1 MTGKSLIDWFTKR
14 QTQLSHRQLLLI
26 SGDAK
31 WCQQQTERLLQDA
44 RSPTLLLSKTALNFD
59 SIANHS
65 FITACQISQYKQQ
78 LGTEYDIVIYN
89 AFDGLKP
96 SALYAIEGVIGKSGL
111 LVILCP
117 NFENWAEYEAAHA
130 GIAFSFNTQHTTSLF
145 IERMQQILLKDKSVA
160 HINQH
165 ETHLPF
171 ACVNEHLQNEASH
184 TQRLKYNN
192 VQSELSSDQQVAFND
207 SLNNI
212 KTSKSISL
220 LTAKRG
226 RGKSTLLGQ
235 LAAEIVTSSNDAE
248 VYITA
253 PHINNAQRAQVE
265 YKKIVKHLVSSTAL
279 NSNKDCRKH
288 IKSDL
293 EFIAPDQI
301 YHLPKQSILIVD
313 EAAAIAPSILLYACN
328 KFTHVVMAT
337 TVAGY
342 EGSGLGFN
350 LRVLPK
356 LKELSSLL
364 TSSFHHAELHQPLR
378 WFEEDALEAL
388 FTNIFAPF
396 VTELTLPANQSQL
409 PHSQLHLPC
418 AENKAIDSHY
428 HHLDKKWLITH
439 DNILTQ
445 VVGLLTQSH
454 YQTTPDDFMRIL
466 DASDQHV
473 AVLAN
478 SDDLTLPD
486 VLITSLAVVAH
497 EGNVIFPPNDPLLE
511 GILSAQRRVN
521 GHLVAQNLTTT
532 YCEDWFMTARSWRI
546 SRIAVAP
553 EFRRLGLGSCLL
565 KYVRHSAE
573 QAEVEYLSTSFGLT
587 TELLSFWCSQNYNL
601 MKIGARRDTSSG
613 EHSGIMIASLSKTAD
628 HKFASYHSV
637 AVNDIE
643 YFLQHILTLHG
654 NSDSFLLM
662 PDFIQKQR
670 DTSAQQTH
678 SSSLVNTLYQLR
690 IEQFNAQKRSFSN
703 TAASIYARLQN
714 KNHET
719 SKHLQTLF
727 ERAHHKNLSKEEKQ
741 KVLFELRHKLQN
753 R

>member
-1 MTGKSLIDWFTKR
+1 LTGKSLIDWFTKR

-26 SGDAK
+26 SGDAE
-31 WCQQQTERLLQDA
+31 WCQQQTEQLLQHA
-44 RSPTLLLSKTALNFD
+44 RLPTLLLSKTALHFA
-59 SIANHS
+59 SITNHS

-78 LGTEYDIVIYN
+78 LGTEYNIVIYN

-117 NFENWAEYEAAHA
+117 NFENWAEYEATHA

-145 IERMQQILLKDKSVA
+145 IDRMQQILLEDKSVA
-160 HINQH
+160 HFNQH

-171 ACVNEHLQNEASH
+171 ACVSEHLQDDASH
-184 TQRLKYNN
+184 NQHLQHDNLRSN
-192 VQSELSSDQQVAFND
+192 LSLHQQVAFND
-207 SLNNI
+207 SLNNM
-212 KTSKSISL
+212 KASKSIGL

-235 LAAEIVTSSNDAE
+235 LAAEIVASNSDAE
-248 VYITA
+248 VYVTA

-265 YKKIVKHLVSSTAL
+265 YKKIVKHLLSSTAVQIH
-279 NSNKDCRKH
+279 KGYRKH
-288 IKSDL
+288 IKTEL

-356 LKELSSLL
+356 LKELSGSL
-364 TSSFHHAELHQPLR
+364 TSSFHHAELHKPLR
-378 WFEEDALEAL
+378 WFEQDALETL

-396 VTELTLPANQSQL
+396 VTELTLPANQSQQL
-409 PHSQLHLPC
+409 LSQFHLPC

-428 HHLDKKWLITH
+428 HHLDKKWLIAH

-454 YQTTPDDFMRIL
+454 YQTTPDDLMRLL

-473 AVLAN
+473 VVLAN

-486 VLITSLAVVAH
+486 VLITSVAVIAH

-532 YCEDWFMTARSWRI
+532 YCEDWFMTAKSWRI
-546 SRIAVAP
+546 SRIAVVS
-553 EFRRLGLGSCLL
+553 EFRRLGLARCLL
-565 KYVRHSAE
+565 QYVRHSAE
-573 QAEVEYLSTSFGLT
+573 QREVEYLSTSFGLT

-613 EHSGIMIASLSKTAD
+613 EHSGIMIASLTKTAV
-628 HKFASYHSV
+628 HKFASYYSV
-637 AVNDIE
+637 AANDID
-643 YFLQHILTLHG
+643 YFLQHILKLHG
-654 NSDSFLLM
+654 NSDSVLLM
-662 PDFIQKQR
+662 PDFIQKQP
-670 DTSAQQTH
+670 DKSAQPTH
-678 SSSLVNTLYQLR
+678 SSSLVNSLHKLR
-690 IEQFNAQKRSFSN
+690 VEQFNAKKRSFSN

-714 KNHET
+714 KNDEE

-741 KVLFELRHKLQN
+741 KVLVELRHKLQN
-753 R
+753 K